1 MREDLEQSIESI
13 VEAQRVL
20 GRALHA
26 ASPSWLELNLTM
38 AQLKTLFVLSD
49 EGPLHIGQVGCRM
62 GVTLPTASYQVD
74 RLVRA
79 GLVERVEDSQDRRRT
94 LVHLTPKATELVR
107 SLRQGR
113 AGQLHTWLSMMPA
126 DDLLAL
132 DRAMSKLAKIAASHP
147 AGGQIDEPAPATEVV
162 PPEFETSGRD
172 E

>member
-49 EGPLHIGQVGCRM
+49 EGPLPVGQVGCRM

-79 GLVERVEDSQDRRRT
+79 GLVERVEDSRDRRRT
-94 LVHLTPKATELVR
+94 LVHLKPEAYELVR

-113 AGQLHTWLSMMPA
+113 AGQLHTWLSMMNEE
-126 DDLLAL
+126 DLLAL
-132 DRAMSKLAKIAASHP
+132 EQSMSALARIAQEH
-147 AGGQIDEPAPATEVV
+147 
-162 PPEFETSGRD
+162 PPEQSPGDPEPPETFVTSDNGTSGRD

>member
-1 MREDLEQSIESI
+1 MRDELEQEIESI
-13 VEAQRVL
+13 VEAQRLL

-79 GLVERVEDSQDRRRT
+79 GLVERVEDSRDRRRT
-94 LVHLTPKATELVR
+94 LVHLTPKANDLVR

-113 AGQLHTWLSMMPA
+113 AGLLHTWLSMMSEE
-126 DDLLAL
+126 DLRAL
-132 DRAMSKLAKIAASHP
+132 NRSLSRLSAIAQEHQSRQHPDETAS
-147 AGGQIDEPAPATEVV
+147 ASDLVASD
-162 PPEFETSGRD
+162 FETSGRD